1 MVFRFTVLIAICF
14 ALGSC
19 VEEAQVVD
27 NRRLNKSISIS
38 GIGADDRFCRA
49 IGLTKSGLA
58 LTSQD
63 LGNMVTI
70 QESTQSAL
78 AAKLPS
84 GVSVVADPQSYTPI
98 PLPAS
103 LGIGLLQANTETLTH
118 DLEFKGLPF
127 CGLKVISYMDRGNL
141 IHYGSIPNIP
151 NFDESVSLPEW
162 PEDSIEKTLKVILGH
177 INEKQV
183 FGFISYELSDLKY
196 DEIERCL
203 GFDENGNLFPYW
215 EFSDLKVGNQPASV
229 RAIANESRFFQDQY
243 GEVLDVGS
251 FTVQGFGNVLKRTP
265 NGVSFSFDI
274 TKVTFEDIGA
284 GNFLCNSKF
293 VPDNAVSQNGN
304 FNFDLDS
311 ENHALFQ
318 VTIFNNANVHS
329 DWISSLP
336 SSQGW
341 PGPQIRL
348 TIDDESDG
356 TNNTAVYYPNGGG
369 EGVPQIQL
377 GDGDGR
383 ALKNLWKDPEVV
395 SHELGHHL
403 VYRKL
408 TVTRGEPLVLHE
420 GLADYF
426 VFARTG
432 NPCLAETIC
441 PATSTVC
448 DSTQCLR
455 TADNDLKLD
464 GPGLPSEPHKISQLI
479 SGLLW
484 DIGNS
489 IGQEPTADIVYH
501 AINYLKEDSGYTEF
515 LVALMAADKDL
526 NQGRNA
532 CLIKDAALLRGFA
545 ANIEN
550 VDCNQFIVQ

>member
-1 MVFRFTVLIAICF
+1 MVFRFTVLLAICI
-14 ALGSC
+14 ALGAC
-19 VEEAQVVD
+19 VNEGSVVD
-27 NRRLNKSISIS
+27 NRRLNKTFSIS
-38 GIGADDRFCRA
+38 GIGADDPICKA

-63 LGNMVTI
+63 LGTMVTI
-70 QESTQSAL
+70 QESTQAAL
-78 AAKLPS
+78 SPKLPT
-84 GVSVVADPQSYTPI
+84 GVSVVADPTTYTPI
-98 PLPAS
+98 TS
-103 LGIGLLQANTETLTH
+103 GIGLLQRNKETLTL
-118 DLEFKGLPF
+118 DFEFKGIPF
-127 CGLKVISYMDRGNL
+127 CMHKVIAYLDTGNL
-141 IHYGSIPNIP
+141 VHYGNYPNIP
-151 NFDESVSLPEW
+151 DFDEDKNLPVW
-162 PEDSIEKTLKVILGH
+162 PDVESAAEVILSRL
-177 INEKQV
+177 KQEPAY
-183 FGFISYELSDLKY
+183 FDYQLSDLKY
-196 DEIERCL
+196 QDAEQCL
-203 GFDENGNLFPYW
+203 GFDESGALYPYW
-215 EFSDLKVGNQPASV
+215 EFSELQLGDHPARI
-229 RAIANESRFFQDQY
+229 RAIANDREFYQDQY
-243 GEVLDVGS
+243 GDVLDIGS
-251 FTVQGFGNVLKRTP
+251 FTAQGFGDVIRRSI
-265 NGVSFSFDI
+265 NGASFSFDI
-274 TKVTFEDIGA
+274 TRVNFPNISA

-293 VPDNAVSQNGN
+293 VPDSAFSTNKN
-304 FNFDLDS
+304 FFFKADA
-311 ENHALFQ
+311 ENYGLFQ

-329 DWISSLP
+329 DWIRDLP
-336 SSQGW
+336 ASEGW

-348 TIDDESDG
+348 TIDDENNG
-356 TNNTAVYYPNGGG
+356 INNTAVYYPNGGG

-395 SHELGHHL
+395 SHELGHHI

-426 VFARTG
+426 VFARTE

-455 TADNDLKLD
+455 TADNDFRLD

-484 DIGNS
+484 DIGQA
-489 IGQEPTADIVYH
+489 IGQIATADIVYH

-515 LVALMAADKDL
+515 LVSLMAADKDL

-532 CLIKDAALLRGFA
+532 CFIKDTALLRGFA

-550 VDCNQFIVQ
+550 VDCNQFIEQ